1 VPGGVDVDGRAPT
14 VAELLVRSTALIR
27 DFCRSLD
34 VTSTAGPSLS
44 VARRGPP
51 ASNLAALVVPAALAV
66 VEQLLVLAG
75 RGASGLVGPRGGA
88 AVDRAFAPLL
98 TRLGPAA
105 RTNPA
110 ARRLHDLVDLVRTV
124 IVGMAA
130 DGLADEQEAYDAVDH
145 LDFRDWL
152 TRHGARRTTLDSAI
166 VRGQYDLVFSHQDGD
181 PARPRF
187 AAGWGAFLSSKLWF
201 DYKGAIFWKMRAG
214 MGDVVFVPLHQ
225 ALSARGVDVRCGQTV
240 EELVPADD
248 GTAITNVVIAT
259 GGFDRDGGT
268 DRRLSRVRGLPC
280 YVPHAAAPVRA
291 AGEGVRRELKVG
303 EDFDALV
310 LAVPPAAARAA
321 CRRLAAQRSAWQR
334 QLDGL
339 GSVATHSFQ
348 VWLRPTERS
357 LGWPHPGV
365 TMSGFAKPF
374 DTWSSMS
381 HLIDAEDWPDEERPS
396 TLGYFCSTTPTVD
409 GGDQDVAH
417 RRTRDLAVGFLE
429 HHARYFWPASVDRA
443 TGRFDWELL
452 CADGDARGRER
463 FDSQYW
469 TANVAPSARYVQTLP
484 GTNASRLRPDAS
496 GYANLALAGD
506 WTDSGINAGC
516 IEAAVVSGLQAANSL
531 LGRPR
536 WDGISGVFLR

>member
-1 VPGGVDVDGRAPT
+1 
-14 VAELLVRSTALIR
+14 
-27 DFCRSLD
+27 
-34 VTSTAGPSLS
+34 
-44 VARRGPP
+44 
-51 ASNLAALVVPAALAV
+51 
-66 VEQLLVLAG
+66 
-75 RGASGLVGPRGGA
+75 
-88 AVDRAFAPLL
+88 
-98 TRLGPAA
+98 
-105 RTNPA
+105 
-110 ARRLHDLVDLVRTV
+110 
-124 IVGMAA
+124 
-130 DGLADEQEAYDAVDH
+130 
-145 LDFRDWL
+145 
-152 TRHGARRTTLDSAI
+152 
-166 VRGQYDLVFSHQDGD
+166 
-181 PARPRF
+181 
-187 AAGWGAFLSSKLWF
+187 
-201 DYKGAIFWKMRAG
+201 
-214 MGDVVFVPLHQ
+214 
-225 ALSARGVDVRCGQTV
+225 V

-248 GTAITNVVIAT
+248 GTAITSVVIAT

-339 GSVATHSFQ
+339 GSVGTHSFQ